1 MSTDKI
7 LSVLFIKDNG
17 SLMNTDTERFGEL
30 FKSVDIA
37 KNKEEAVKFCYKNKY
52 DIIIGD
58 LSIRPENLAV
68 LKELKEMKKSTLM
81 FAMLSPKDA
90 NKLYAIAD
98 LGINAFE
105 LIPEQFELALEEI
118 ARFSMNG

>member
-1 MSTDKI
+1 MSTEKT
-7 LSVLFIKDNG
+7 LSVLYIKESG
-17 SLMNTDTERFGEL
+17 SSFNTNTEHFNTL

-37 KNKEEAVKFCYKNKY
+37 NNKEEAMKFCYKNKY

-58 LSIRPENLAV
+58 LSIRPENVSV
-68 LKELKEMKKSTLM
+68 LKELKEMQKGTRI

-90 NKLYAIAD
+90 NKLYVIAE